1 LGNTGDSRVIDR
13 LQTILFGG
21 DRRTAWIAL
30 GLICVG
36 AGIVAG
42 AYVAVLTPLL
52 SLAAAAA
59 LTVGLLMLRST
70 QWGFFALVS
79 VACLLPFAALPVQIG
94 FTPTFL
100 DLVLLVLF
108 FVWVMSFLSPHRTEL
123 VVTPVGGFVLLFMAL
138 ACAAFVAGLSHSR
151 PTSYVIRHFAE
162 ILLAIGLFFVIVN
175 TVKTTE
181 RLRQLVAVTTLVG
194 AAQAGIAIFLYI
206 IPTNWSI
213 RLLSALGRFHYPTGA
228 GVLRYIEDD
237 PEQAM
242 RAIGTSVDPNVL
254 GGLMVLIG
262 GLLAP
267 QLFARR
273 PIFKRWI
280 VAGMLGLIGICL
292 YLTYSRAAMLGLVA
306 GIAFLAIVRYRKWL
320 LIMLLAAA
328 LLAFL
333 PQTQEYVVRLVEGL
347 QGQDRATQMR
357 FGEYKDAFILIS
369 RYPWLG
375 VGFAGTPDID
385 TYLGVSSAYLL
396 MAEQMGLVGVAA
408 FLLIMIRHYA
418 WALGAWRR
426 IRARADD
433 LEPLLLGALAG
444 LGGALVAGVLDH
456 YFFNFDFPHSVT
468 LFWFFVGIGAAGA
481 QIARSREASTENV

>member
-1 LGNTGDSRVIDR
+1 MRRSLDNPSVHW
-13 LQTILFGG
+13 LQAILFGS
-21 DRRTAWIAL
+21 DRRIAWIAL
-30 GLICVG
+30 VLIVVAAGLL
-36 AGIVAG
+36 AG

-52 SLAAAAA
+52 SVAAAAA
-59 LTVGLLMLRST
+59 LVIGLLMLRST
-70 QWGFFALVS
+70 QWGFFALVA

-100 DLVLLVLF
+100 DLVLLALF
-108 FVWVMSFLSPHRTEL
+108 FVWAMSLLSLQRKPF
-123 VVTPVGGFVLLFMAL
+123 VATPLGGIILLFIAL
-138 ACAAFVAGLSHSR
+138 ACAAFVAGLTHSR

-175 TVKTTE
+175 TIHTTE
-181 RLRQLVAVTTLVG
+181 RLRQVVAITALAGTLE
-194 AAQAGIAIFLYI
+194 AGVAIFLYV
-206 IPTNWSI
+206 IPPTWSV
-213 RLLSALGRFHYPTGA
+213 RLLSSLGRFHYPVGA
-228 GVLRYIEDD
+228 GVLRYIEDNPD
-237 PEQAM
+237 LPM

-280 VAGMLGLIGICL
+280 VAGMMGAVALCL
-292 YLTYSRAAMLGLVA
+292 YLTYSRAAMLGLA
-306 GIAFLAIVRYRKWL
+306 AALGFLAVLRYRKLL
-320 LIMLLAAA
+320 LIMLLVA
-328 LLAFL
+328 LLMLLL
-333 PQTQEYVVRLVEGL
+333 PQTQAYVTRLVEGI
-347 QGQDRATQMR
+347 QGQDLATQMR

-369 RYPWLG
+369 RYPWFG

-396 MAEQMGLVGVAA
+396 MAEQMGLVGVAV
-408 FLLIMIRHYA
+408 FLLVMAAFYLYT
-418 WALGAWRR
+418 LGAARR
-426 IRARADD
+426 IRGKADD
-433 LEPLLLGALAG
+433 LEPLLLGAMAG

-468 LFWFFVGIGAAGA
+468 LFWLFVGLGATAA
-481 QIARSREASTENV
+481 HIARSHEISVD